1 MAGTNRL
8 VVCST
13 GLTSE
18 QRRSLDTAVASLA
31 GAEYDGNLTD
41 RTTHLV
47 AVRSAPMTEKLRAAR
62 RLGLPI
68 VWPSWLLDAAADG
81 STLSPPQPHHVLQP
95 LSGVVVCVSGPAFSA
110 ADRQAVRLD
119 VEAVGGAY
127 SSVLDASCTHI
138 VLSGAP
144 GHKYQSALAQDLSQV
159 APNAV
164 FVTSEWLTE
173 TLRLGSP
180 QDEAQFTPALV
191 PVNVDELPP
200 VPERHTLALPSS
212 TSRSLAETTASVLNA
227 PPKQR
232 LAAKPLPP
240 MPTPSQQASAPVSM
254 PPALLE
260 PIAEPL
266 EILRAAV
273 VAGSLSVDAPPVS
286 TGLPSTLFPTGT
298 LSVGKASYRLDT
310 LTGMRR
316 HRAVAAA
323 LDESS
328 TGLPALMGPQFAADA
343 PPPPPGAGRPYSL
356 RELAFAVRC
365 ARLSHADYFL
375 ACLTASIDPVLLLD
389 KKLLFGAVFGA
400 QGARAGTTAA
410 AVSQDPADRLSQGP
424 VSSATLAA
432 MTGEAAG
439 PIAPGSS
446 RAPVAVEGAQNSTP
460 APAEHMRLHERL
472 QRAEEERA
480 ALLATV
486 SMLTR
491 QLGEFIEEVV
501 FSIDDLFLKLVIR
514 D

>member
-1 MAGTNRL
+1 MAGIYRSRDF

-68 VWPSWLLDAAADG
+68 VWPSWLLDAAATG
-81 STLSPPQPHHVLQP
+81 STLSPPEPHHVLQP

-180 QDEAQFTPALV
+180 QDEAQFTPGLV

-212 TSRSLAETTASVLNA
+212 TSRPLAETTASVLNA
-227 PPKQR
+227 PPKPP
-232 LAAKPLPP
+232 LAPKPLPP
-240 MPTPSQQASAPVSM
+240 PRMPTPSQQASAPVSM
-254 PPALLE
+254 PPAWLE

-273 VAGSLSVDAPPVS
+273 VAGSLSADAPPLS
-286 TGLPSTLFPTGT
+286 TGLPSTLIPTGT

-328 TGLPALMGPQFAADA
+328 TALPALMGPQLAAADA
-343 PPPPPGAGRPYSL
+343 PPPPPGAERPYSL
-356 RELAFAVRC
+356 RELVFAVRC
-365 ARLSHADYFL
+365 STLSHADYFL

-400 QGARAGTTAA
+400 EGARAGTAA
-410 AVSQDPADRLSQGP
+410 ATVSPDPADRLSQGP

-432 MTGEAAG
+432 MTGESAG

-446 RAPVAVEGAQNSTP
+446 RAPVAVEGTQNSAP

-491 QLGEFIEEVV
+491 QLTAQHARAEAVAA
-501 FSIDDLFLKLVIR
+501 
-514 D
+514 